1 MSENKNDDAWEKIFK
16 KYDSKSKIAKNG
28 FFEISEDQVREF
40 IEPRLMEK
48 FDHRVN
54 LPKIFVEN
62 DLSILPITRGNYLI
76 GHFETYHEF
85 ESVSNEVCRAE
96 LPDYIQSLDCENIF
110 SESVALNCAF
120 ASGIISD
127 FIYNE
132 KVFNTAKRRSFRS
145 KT

>member
-1 MSENKNDDAWEKIFK
+1 MNKNDDAWEKIFK
-16 KYDSKSKIAKNG
+16 KYDLPSQIAKNG
-28 FFEISEDQVREF
+28 FFEISADQIREF
-40 IEPRLMEK
+40 REPRLMAK

-76 GHFETYHEF
+76 ANFETYHKF
-85 ESVSNEVCRAE
+85 ETESNVIYKAE

-120 ASGIISD
+120 ASGIIAD
-127 FIYNE
+127 FMEDE
-132 KVFNTAKRRSFRS
+132 KVCHTVKGRIDA
-145 KT
+145 